1 MSKRIISVTILE
13 DHQSIVDG
21 YQFRLEE
28 KEDIK
33 VVASVAY
40 GEDLDIALAKH
51 PTDVLFLDV
60 SVPISEDNHSPYPI
74 LFVIPRLRKLYPEMA
89 IVVIS
94 VHNEYSLIKSIIDAG
109 ANSYILKSDSSAI
122 QNLQRVVHTV
132 VDGSSFLSR
141 QVQQILFNRDIKTPD
156 LTARQVQV
164 LSLFAADTS
173 LTSDTV
179 SEIMGI
185 TSSTIRNLLSSAYS
199 RLKVNNRTAAI
210 AEARRFG
217 IIPPVSPIYRRR

>member
-21 YQFRLEE
+21 YQFRLEQDG
-28 KEDIK
+28 DIK
-33 VVASVAY
+33 VVASIAY
-40 GEDLDIALAKH
+40 GEDLDIALERH

-60 SVPISEDNHSPYPI
+60 NVPISEDNHSPYPI
-74 LFVIPRLRKLYPEMA
+74 LFVIPRLRMLYPEMA

-109 ANSYILKSDSSAI
+109 ASSYILKSDSSAI
-122 QNLQRVVHTV
+122 QNLQRVVHMV

-141 QVQQILFNRDIKTPD
+141 QVQQILFNRDLKMPN
-156 LTARQVQV
+156 LTMRQVQV

-173 LTSDTV
+173 LRSDAV
-179 SEIMGI
+179 AEIMGI

-199 RLKVNNRTAAI
+199 RLKVNNRISAI
-210 AEARRFG
+210 AEARKFG
-217 IIPPVSPIYRRR
+217 IIPTVPPTQRR